1 MTTEQPDNNA
11 EKPYDDVIHLI
22 VDYAY
27 NFDTPSHAALTR
39 AKAAL
44 LDSLGAAIES
54 LNTSKECAALV
65 GPLWP
70 NQAGAVSGAF
80 RLPGTKHSLDLL
92 KGAFDLG
99 ATIRYLDHN
108 DAFAGAEWGH
118 PSGEFD
124 NHYFADSLSDTTG
137 DESLSLI
144 QYLSLATDNLGAI
157 LATADVLSRDAAA
170 RGDTAAGGV
179 TIYRVLLAMIKA
191 YEIQGC
197 FQEHNAFNRVGLDHT
212 ILVKIGSTAAVSW
225 LMGLTVD
232 QALSAVSHAWAD
244 GHPLRVYRQAPNT
257 GPRKGWAAGD
267 ACMRAVHLASLAR
280 TGQPGIR
287 RVLTDPRWG
296 FYHILNKDNEFKLP
310 RPFGNWVMENVLF
323 KVTTAEGHGL
333 TAVEAALDLVK
344 QLQERNLDVKDIK
357 SIRSRTQKPA
367 MIIINKEGPL
377 HNPADRDHCLRYMV
391 AVVLLKGSQIDTE
404 DYQNDSP
411 WSTDE
416 RLERL
421 RTVITMEEVE
431 QFTLDYHDSA
441 IRSAA
446 NSLEITM
453 NDGTKLF
460 AQVDF
465 PLGHVRREE
474 SLPLVSSKAVRNL
487 RLGLPAD
494 RVDEIVATV
503 NGPDFEKLEVSKFV
517 DLFQP

>member
-27 NFDTPSHAALTR
+27 NFNTPSDAALTR

-44 LDSLGAAIES
+44 LDSLGAALES

-118 PSGEFD
+118 PS
-124 NHYFADSLSDTTG
+124 
-137 DESLSLI
+137 
-144 QYLSLATDNLGAI
+144 
-157 LATADVLSRDAAA
+157 ATADVLSRDAAT

-267 ACMRAVHLASLAR
+267 ACTCFVERTHFNGLRAVHLASLAR

-296 FYHILNKDNEFKLP
+296 FYHTLNKDNEFKLP

-416 RLERL
+416 RLEQL
-421 RTVITMEEVE
+421 RTVITMEEEE
-431 QFTLDYHDSA
+431 QFTLDYHNSA

-465 PLGHVRREE
+465 PLGHVQREE

>member
-27 NFDTPSHAALTR
+27 NFNTPSDAALTR

-118 PSGEFD
+118 PS
-124 NHYFADSLSDTTG
+124 
-137 DESLSLI
+137 
-144 QYLSLATDNLGAI
+144 
-157 LATADVLSRDAAA
+157 ATADVLSRDAAA

-225 LMGLTVD
+225 LMGLTID

-267 ACMRAVHLASLAR
+267 ACTCFVKRMMIAHSNGLRAVHLASLAR

-421 RTVITMEEVE
+421 RTVITMEEEE
-431 QFTLDYHDSA
+431 QFTLDYHNSA